1 MTELELDYSSSSDS
15 ESDNELMDSDEVDA
29 LFNKPEDQTT
39 GKTGVE
45 TTSYPQI
52 PTVTQHSVFDAVKS
66 TTMFDINSVTA
77 LDVLKNCG
85 YNWFKFVTC
94 VEEEMSKC
102 GYNDGVLN
110 QFLIDFVGQISYPDL
125 SEEDEKLVEHTRQAF
140 LALRWEEE
148 IAKERNQ
155 FEIEDSDS
163 ENEPNIEPQPDTDAV
178 ILKE

>member
-1 MTELELDYSSSSDS
+1 MLYLI
-15 ESDNELMDSDEVDA
+15 NLKII
-29 LFNKPEDQTT
+29 LQK
-39 GKTGVE
+39 KTGVE
-45 TTSYPQI
+45 TTSYPQM

-66 TTMFDINSVTA
+66 TTMFNINLVIA

-85 YNWFKFVTC
+85 YNWFEFVAR

-110 QFLIDFVGQISYPDL
+110 QFLIDFAGQISYLGL

-140 LALRWEEE
+140 LALRREEG
-148 IAKERNQ
+148 IAQERNQ
-155 FEIEDSDS
+155 FETEDSDS
-163 ENEPNIEPQPDTDAV
+163 KNEPNIEPQPDTDSV